1 MIPPP
6 TDPSVFGRP
15 PLRSSRRRPRHTV
28 DSSLPGK
35 INPRVAPRR
44 LIHPLVPLNQRS
56 RSSLMASHRP
66 NNPSALD
73 PVSIHLALSCS
84 TSLEASGP
92 PALAA
97 PRGPAS
103 SP

>member
-1 MIPPP
+1 MIPPRP
-6 TDPSVFGRP
+6 TPPSSAA
-15 PLRSSRRRPRHTV
+15 PLFVRRAVALVTPWTT
-28 DSSLPGK
+28 SLPGK
-35 INPRVAPRR
+35 INPRVASRR